1 MKKMSSFFI
10 SSSNDNLNSDLKGTF
25 RKGNITDLTCVTEI
39 ESSLDL
45 RSMILRGCLE
55 YESINFRFIVDRV
68 SEGRV

>member
-25 RKGNITDLTCVTEI
+25 RKENITDLTCVTEI